1 VIGGGVFAKFLPSAR
16 LPVVP
21 VSFEDAALA
30 TSSQVYELVRYVQQ
44 SNPNLIEGVLTA
56 LLQDRMA
63 MTALGASIA
72 AIALKQISDRKG
84 PITGSTAK

>member
-1 VIGGGVFAKFLPSAR
+1 
-16 LPVVP
+16 
-21 VSFEDAALA
+21 
-30 TSSQVYELVRYVQQ
+30 
-44 SNPNLIEGVLTA
+44 
-56 LLQDRMA
+56 MA